1 MVQNIYDNPAFFAGY
16 TRLPRQIR
24 GLDGAPEWPCI
35 RTMLPTVSS
44 KRVVDL
50 GCGFGWV
57 SRWMRKQGATSVLG
71 LDLSE
76 NMIRRARADT
86 NDPEIEYRVADLETV
101 VLPRADFDLAY
112 SALTF
117 HYIRDFGRLIRMVHE
132 ALVSGGH
139 MVFTIEHPIFMAADH
154 PLWITDENGRKT
166 WPLNR
171 YAIEG
176 ERRTDWFAKGV
187 IKYHRTIGTTLNA
200 LIRSGFQILAVEEF
214 AQSDEQ
220 IEQTS
225 ELAEELERPM
235 MLIVS
240 ARR

>member
-1 MVQNIYDNPAFFAGY
+1 MAQNIYDNPAFFAGY
-16 TRLPRQIR
+16 TRLPRQML

-35 RTMLPTVSS
+35 RAMLPTVCG

-57 SRWMRKQGATSVLG
+57 SRWMREHGATSVLG

-76 NMIRRARADT
+76 NMITRAKADT
-86 NDPEIEYRVADLETV
+86 NDPEIEYRLADLETV
-101 VLPRADFDLAY
+101 ELPRADFDLAY

-117 HYIRDFGRLIRMVHE
+117 HYIRDFGRLVRMVHQ
-132 ALVSGGH
+132 APLPGGH

-154 PLWITDENGRKT
+154 PHWITDERGRKT
-166 WPLNR
+166 WPVNR

-187 IKYHRTIGTTLNA
+187 INYHRTIGTTLNA
-200 LIRSGFQILAVEEF
+200 LIRSDFQILAVTEF
-214 AQSDEQ
+214 APSGEQ
-220 IEQTS
+220 IAQTS